1 MRILVAED
9 LPVMAKALCT
19 MLRHYAV
26 DVADEGEAAWRFIEA
41 YDYDLLIL
49 EEARLNGVD
58 LCRRVRSRGKQMPIL
73 LVSQQSNSH
82 QRSLGL
88 DAGADDYM
96 VQPIDPE
103 ELVARVR
110 ALLRRR
116 PSTNQPVLSWGDLH
130 LESSSRVVTYGQSLL
145 NLTPKEYALLE
156 LLLHDSL
163 GVLHERRVFSYGSII
178 ENLWMGDDSPGEEA
192 VRTHIKGLRHKLK
205 LAGLAKDPIETV
217 YGVGYRLRPPP
228 ESLAPQPLQILVA
241 DPDLQASRE
250 LQQAAASAA
259 INLRVV
265 RNRPSLRQELTRY
278 QPQMLLLDAYEL
290 AKGDLAATAELFAEI
305 RQGHPDLPLL
315 LWSQRSDLALR
326 RLALDYSVCRFLPK
340 PIAPH
345 LVFQSARW
353 VEQQYLGVGRSILI
367 FSPNPHPPIQQTVE
381 ALGYRSQLCS
391 DAEKLW
397 SLLAQVNPLLAIV
410 DDADASQAVQLC
422 WLLRNDGLWG
432 SLPIL
437 RLSHTVDSAHPWST
451 AFLDQPASWQPTI
464 QQLLSGVPIRSH
476 HQSAPDC

>member
-73 LVSQQSNSH
+73 LVSQQNDSH

-116 PSTNQPVLSWGDLH
+116 PSTSQPVLSWGDLH

-145 NLTPKEYALLE
+145 NLTPKEYSLLE

-163 GVLHERRVFSYGSII
+163 GALHERRVFSYGSII
-178 ENLWMGDDSPGEEA
+178 EHLWMGDDSPGEEA

-205 LAGLAKDPIETV
+205 LAGLAKDPIETI

-228 ESLAPQPLQILVA
+228 ESLAPQPLQLLVA
-241 DPDLQASRE
+241 DPDVQASRE
-250 LQQAAASAA
+250 LQQAAASAT

-278 QPQMLLLDAYEL
+278 QPQMLLLDAYGL

-326 RLALDYSVCRFLPK
+326 RLALGYSVCRFLPK

-397 SLLAQVNPLLAIV
+397 TLLAQVNPLLAII
-410 DDADASQAVQLC
+410 DTPDQPFGIQLC
-422 WLLRNDGLWG
+422 WMLRNDGQW
-432 SLPIL
+432 SNLPL
-437 RLSHTVDSAHPWST
+437 LLLSPTPAATHPWCTVST
-451 AFLDQPASWQPTI
+451 AHTDWEKAVHHLVRGMPKDCESALDY
-464 QQLLSGVPIRSH
+464 
-476 HQSAPDC
+476 

>member
-49 EEARLNGVD
+49 EEARLDGVN
-58 LCRRVRSRGKQMPIL
+58 LCRRARSHGKQMPIL
-73 LVSQQSNSH
+73 LVSQQSDSH
-82 QRSLGL
+82 QRSVGL

-116 PSTNQPVLSWGDLH
+116 PSTSQPVLSWGDLH

-145 NLTPKEYALLE
+145 SLTPKEYSLLE

-163 GVLHERRVFSYGSII
+163 GALHERRVFSYSSII
-178 ENLWMGDDSPGEEA
+178 EHLWMGDDSPGEDA
-192 VRTHIKGLRHKLK
+192 VRTHMKGLRHKLK

-228 ESLAPQPLQILVA
+228 QSLAPQPLHLLVA

-259 INLRVV
+259 INLRLV
-265 RNRPSLRQELTRY
+265 RNRPSLRQELNRY
-278 QPQMLLLDAYEL
+278 QPQILLLDADGL
-290 AKGDLAATAELFAEI
+290 ATGDLAATAELFAEI

-326 RLALDYSVCRFLPK
+326 RLALAYGVCRFLPK

-353 VEQQYLGVGRSILI
+353 VERQYLGAGRLIVI
-367 FSPNPHPPIQQTVE
+367 FSPNSQPQIQQTVE
-381 ALGYRSQLCS
+381 ALGYRSLLCS
-391 DAEKLW
+391 DAEQLW
-397 SLLAQVNPLLAIV
+397 PLLAQSNPLLTIV
-410 DDADASQAVQLC
+410 DTPDLPFGIQLC
-422 WLLRNDGLWG
+422 WMLRNDGQWNN
-432 SLPIL
+432 LPL
-437 RLSHTVDSAHPWST
+437 LLLSPTPQPTHPWCTVSMAHT
-451 AFLDQPASWQPTI
+451 DWEEAVQNLVQGMPKDCAADLDY
-464 QQLLSGVPIRSH
+464 
-476 HQSAPDC
+476 